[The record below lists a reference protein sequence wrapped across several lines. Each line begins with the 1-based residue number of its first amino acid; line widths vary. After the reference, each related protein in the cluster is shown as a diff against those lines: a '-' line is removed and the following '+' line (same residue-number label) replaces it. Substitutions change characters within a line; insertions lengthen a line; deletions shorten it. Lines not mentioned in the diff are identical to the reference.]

1 MLTGEYKHTLDAKG
15 RVFVPAKF
23 RSDLGESVVLL
34 KGFGDY
40 LLMYPQSEYELF
52 MEKVS
57 AHAEERSNMTKF
69 MRMVSMNS
77 TNVDVDAQGRI
88 NIGEDYRKAAF
99 LEKEISFVGMRKY
112 VEIWSSSKAAEEYD
126 SADLDEFRR
135 ISEELHLGLC

>member
-23 RSDLGESVVLL
+23 RSDLGDSVVLL

-40 LLMYPQSEYELF
+40 LLMYPQSEYEVF

-57 AHAEERSNMTKF
+57 AYAEERDDMTKF
-69 MRMVSMNS
+69 MRRVSMNS

-99 LEKEISFVGMRKY
+99 LEKEISFVGMRKH
-112 VEIWSSSKAAEEYD
+112 VEIWASSKAAEEYD
-126 SADLDEFRR
+126 SADLEEFRK
-135 ISEELHLGLC
+135 ISKELHLGLC